1 MSLAWGKGVEAS
13 GGGLLQGRH
22 LEPAG
27 QPERRRGLV
36 GAEGLQPGLEAGGV
50 AAEAVHGLQQ
60 ARQQAAAPRE
70 VGLLVALL
78 IRPAGGWREYPR
90 HLVTTGASDTPGQPH

>member
-1 MSLAWGKGVEAS
+1 MSLAWVQGVQAS

-78 IRPAGGWREYPR
+78 LLRPASSIGGF
-90 HLVTTGASDTPGQPH
+90 TTTTPGQPRWWLY